1 MNPES
6 LGFVQRLVLFF
17 ILPFRV
23 LFDGHLARLVER
35 AMQGDLPS
43 STPAPVLPAPVA
55 APAKVEEKPVVA
67 APAAPKVDVAAAEA
81 AGGLHMLAILQREAR
96 LIDFF
101 MEDVGSFSDAEV
113 GAAVRVVHEGGRRV
127 LKDYVVLKPVRS
139 EDEESMITVDKGF
152 DPDAVR
158 LMGNVAGEPPYKGRL
173 THKGWSVV
181 EAKLP
186 VRQSTGPVKVIQPAE
201 IEIP

>member
-1 MNPES
+1 MNSES
-6 LGFVQRLVLFF
+6 LGFVQRLVLML

-23 LFDGHLARLVER
+23 LFDGRLARLVER

-43 STPAPVLPAPVA
+43 STPAPTLPAA
-55 APAKVEEKPVVA
+55 AKVDEKPVVVA
-67 APAAPKVDVAAAEA
+67 APAAPKVDVAATEA

-139 EDEESMITVDKGF
+139 EDEESMVTVDKGF
-152 DPDAVR
+152 DPEAVR
-158 LMGNVAGEPPYKGRL
+158 LTGNVAGEPPYKGRL
-173 THKGWSVV
+173 THKGWAVV

-186 VRQSTGPVKVIQPAE
+186 VRQSNAAVKVIQPAE
-201 IEIP
+201 IEIA